1 MDTHATQR
9 REGQPDKYIR
19 LGGNMT
25 QEHPV
30 QTVRLDNRSLRRF
43 VVVALALWVALQ
55 IGLWLFGVTQNFL
68 FMLLLSWLLAIAM
81 EPPVAALERRGMKRG
96 GGAGIVLAVLLITVT
111 GFMSAFGGLFFGQ
124 LAAAVQALPDVIN
137 STVDWVNHT
146 FNAKINAAVI
156 TDQLSLTPDKVA
168 SIASSVAG
176 GVMGVVSSIVAFIF
190 ETLTILMFAFYIS
203 AESHGLRRTVASWL
217 RPDRQMVFIKVW
229 DITVAKTGGFVVSR
243 MILAAISA
251 GAHVLAFWL
260 IGVPYW
266 MPLGLFAGITSQ
278 FIPTFGTYIGI
289 IVPVAFAA
297 VSNPID
303 CLWIAGF
310 ATVYQQ
316 IENYVLGPRV
326 SRATMDLHPALALAS
341 VFIGA
346 EVFGPIGALIGIP
359 LAAALLAVVDTYGK
373 RYELVP
379 ELAVSE
385 DDE

>member
-1 MDTHATQR
+1 
-9 REGQPDKYIR
+9 
-19 LGGNMT
+19 MT
-25 QEHPV
+25 QDSAPT
-30 QTVRLDNRSLRRF
+30 TVRLDQRSVRRL
-43 VVVALALWVALQ
+43 VVVALTMWVVLQ
-55 IGLWLFGVTQNFL
+55 VALWLFGVTQNFL

-96 GGAGIVLAVLLITVT
+96 GGAGIVLLVLLLSIV
-111 GFMSAFGGLFFGQ
+111 AFLSVFGSLFFGQ
-124 LAAAVQALPDVIN
+124 LAAAVQALPDVITT
-137 STVDWVNHT
+137 TVRWVNDT
-146 FNAKINAAVI
+146 FNADLNPNVI

-176 GVMGVVSSIVAFIF
+176 GVMGVVSSIVGFVF
-190 ETLTILMFAFYIS
+190 EVITILMFAFYIS
-203 AESHGLRRTVASWL
+203 AESHSLRRTIASWL

-243 MILAAISA
+243 IILAALSA
-251 GAHVLAFWL
+251 GAHVLAFWI

-266 MPLGLFAGITSQ
+266 MPLGLFAGVTSQ

-289 IVPVAFAA
+289 VVPMAFAA
-297 VSNPID
+297 VSEPID

-310 ATVYQQ
+310 ATLYQQ

-326 SRATMDLHPALALAS
+326 SRATMDLHPAIALAS
-341 VFIGA
+341 VFVGA

-359 LAAALLAVVDTYGK
+359 LAAALLAVIDTYGK

-379 ELAVSE
+379 ELAVAE
-385 DDE
+385 TDE